1 MKETNI
7 EKYFTKKEKNVD
19 INIRPLFINCIISIF
34 SLCFLM
40 DFYYFYHLLIG
51 EKTLEKILFIIMLGV
66 GCVFV
71 IALRYSFYLF
81 VGTLAPKYELLL
93 ILGIKTRDFWTLV
106 TREYLLKVF
115 LLGIREIIISNIMC
129 IIASYI
135 IFLHNIS
142 IVILLRQM
150 VVAIISTFFI
160 YTIILLGTLIYISY
174 SERKKNLIDLFE
186 RLTQDERK
194 KSKKG
199 KNGLQVWKL
208 YLGSVLVMVSFTL
221 LVNFKLEKMLLAIL
235 FNFMGVFF
243 LTHLDSVLLK
253 KILKRTKKIYY
264 KKCLIWTDILFQ
276 YKKNADLIFILYIL
290 NFVLV
295 YFMGGLFVSLG
306 TEEDFVSKY
315 PYETIVYSDE
325 NTGIPF
331 SYNVLL
337 VDVEGY
343 GDTTAISNSTFNDI
357 KKVECSVNRNE
368 ALLIDERQAIDLDSV
383 ENEISIIDYDSNEEY
398 LKLKVKDVQYS
409 RVFGENIFP
418 ELNTIIVIND
428 DDFKILLRNK
438 VGKEKVI
445 SLVPDDFNISN
456 LNKNEKIWNR
466 TKQLEQDNIEKK
478 IVMAM
483 IFAISLIMV
492 FEGQGF
498 IFTKQI
504 VNLAKEKERYN
515 ILRQLGIREKDLQKI
530 ITKKI
535 YSILVLPG
543 IMAIINGAVFF
554 GMDVFQNAENKVT
567 KIVLLEYILVVL
579 IFAFIEYLGSY
590 MIRKR
595 VQKLHEKLD

>member
-1 MKETNI
+1 
-7 EKYFTKKEKNVD
+7 
-19 INIRPLFINCIISIF
+19 
-34 SLCFLM
+34 
-40 DFYYFYHLLIG
+40 
-51 EKTLEKILFIIMLGV
+51 
-66 GCVFV
+66 
-71 IALRYSFYLF
+71 
-81 VGTLAPKYELLL
+81 
-93 ILGIKTRDFWTLV
+93 
-106 TREYLLKVF
+106 
-115 LLGIREIIISNIMC
+115 
-129 IIASYI
+129 
-135 IFLHNIS
+135 
-142 IVILLRQM
+142 
-150 VVAIISTFFI
+150 
-160 YTIILLGTLIYISY
+160 
-174 SERKKNLIDLFE
+174 
-186 RLTQDERK
+186 
-194 KSKKG
+194 
-199 KNGLQVWKL
+199 
-208 YLGSVLVMVSFTL
+208 
-221 LVNFKLEKMLLAIL
+221 
-235 FNFMGVFF
+235 
-243 LTHLDSVLLK
+243 
-253 KILKRTKKIYY
+253 
-264 KKCLIWTDILFQ
+264 
-276 YKKNADLIFILYIL
+276 
-290 NFVLV
+290 
-295 YFMGGLFVSLG
+295 MGGLFVSLG

-315 PYETIVYSDE
+315 PYETVVYSDE

-331 SYNVLL
+331 SYDVLL

-343 GDTTAISNSTFNDI
+343 GDTTAISSSTFNDI
-357 KKVECSVNRNE
+357 KKVEYSVNRNE

>member
-19 INIRPLFINCIISIF
+19 INIRLLFINCIISIF

-253 KILKRTKKIYY
+253 KILKRKKKIYY

-315 PYETIVYSDE
+315 PYETVVYSDE

-331 SYNVLL
+331 SYDVLL

-343 GDTTAISNSTFNDI
+343 GDTTAISSSTFNDI
-357 KKVECSVNRNE
+357 KKVEYSVNRNE
-368 ALLIDERQAIDLDSV
+368 ALLIDERQAMDLDSV

-398 LKLKVKDVQYS
+398 LKLKIKDVQYS

-567 KIVLLEYILVVL
+567 KTVLLEYILVVL

>member
-1 MKETNI
+1 
-7 EKYFTKKEKNVD
+7 
-19 INIRPLFINCIISIF
+19 
-34 SLCFLM
+34 
-40 DFYYFYHLLIG
+40 
-51 EKTLEKILFIIMLGV
+51 MLGV

-264 KKCLIWTDILFQ
+264 KKCLIWADILFQ

-398 LKLKVKDVQYS
+398 LKLKIKDVQYS

-504 VNLAKEKERYN
+504 VNLEKEKERYN

-543 IMAIINGAVFF
+543 IMAIINGVVFF

-567 KIVLLEYILVVL
+567 KTLLLEYILVVL

-590 MIRKR
+590 VIRKR
-595 VQKLHEKLD
+595 IQKLHEKLD

>member
-19 INIRPLFINCIISIF
+19 INICPLFINCIISIF

-315 PYETIVYSDE
+315 PYETVVYSDE

-331 SYNVLL
+331 SYDVLL

-343 GDTTAISNSTFNDI
+343 GDTTAISSSTFNDI
-357 KKVECSVNRNE
+357 KKVEYSVNRNE

>member
-1 MKETNI
+1 
-7 EKYFTKKEKNVD
+7 
-19 INIRPLFINCIISIF
+19 
-34 SLCFLM
+34 
-40 DFYYFYHLLIG
+40 
-51 EKTLEKILFIIMLGV
+51 MLGV

-383 ENEISIIDYDSNEEY
+383 ENEISIIDYDSNDEY
-398 LKLKVKDVQYS
+398 LKLKIKDVQYS

-438 VGKEKVI
+438 AGKEKVI

-504 VNLAKEKERYN
+504 VNLEKEKERYN

-543 IMAIINGAVFF
+543 IMAIINGVVFF

-567 KIVLLEYILVVL
+567 KTLLLEYILVVL

-590 MIRKR
+590 VIRKR

>member
-1 MKETNI
+1 
-7 EKYFTKKEKNVD
+7 
-19 INIRPLFINCIISIF
+19 
-34 SLCFLM
+34 
-40 DFYYFYHLLIG
+40 
-51 EKTLEKILFIIMLGV
+51 MLGV

-253 KILKRTKKIYY
+253 KILKRKKKIYY

-315 PYETIVYSDE
+315 PYETVVYSDE

-331 SYNVLL
+331 SYDVLL

-343 GDTTAISNSTFNDI
+343 GDTTAISSSTFNDI
-357 KKVECSVNRNE
+357 KKVEYSVNRNE
-368 ALLIDERQAIDLDSV
+368 ALLIDERQAMDLDSV

-398 LKLKVKDVQYS
+398 LKLKIKDVQYS

-567 KIVLLEYILVVL
+567 KTVLLEYILVVL

>member
-1 MKETNI
+1 
-7 EKYFTKKEKNVD
+7 
-19 INIRPLFINCIISIF
+19 
-34 SLCFLM
+34 M

-398 LKLKVKDVQYS
+398 LKLKIKDVQYS

-504 VNLAKEKERYN
+504 VNLEKEKERYN

-543 IMAIINGAVFF
+543 IMAIINGVVFF

-567 KIVLLEYILVVL
+567 KTLLLEYILVVL

-590 MIRKR
+590 VIRKR

>member
-1 MKETNI
+1 
-7 EKYFTKKEKNVD
+7 
-19 INIRPLFINCIISIF
+19 
-34 SLCFLM
+34 
-40 DFYYFYHLLIG
+40 
-51 EKTLEKILFIIMLGV
+51 
-66 GCVFV
+66 
-71 IALRYSFYLF
+71 
-81 VGTLAPKYELLL
+81 
-93 ILGIKTRDFWTLV
+93 
-106 TREYLLKVF
+106 
-115 LLGIREIIISNIMC
+115 MC

-315 PYETIVYSDE
+315 PYETVVYSDE

-331 SYNVLL
+331 SYDVLL

-343 GDTTAISNSTFNDI
+343 GDTTAISSSTFNDI
-357 KKVECSVNRNE
+357 KKVEYSVNRNE

-428 DDFKILLRNK
+428 DDFKILLRSK

>member
-19 INIRPLFINCIISIF
+19 INIHPLFINCIISIF

-186 RLTQDERK
+186 RLTKDERK

-398 LKLKVKDVQYS
+398 LKLKIKDVQYS

-445 SLVPDDFNISN
+445 SLVPADFNMSN

-504 VNLAKEKERYN
+504 VNLEKEKERYN

-543 IMAIINGAVFF
+543 IMAIINGVVFF

-567 KIVLLEYILVVL
+567 KTLLLEYILVVL

-590 MIRKR
+590 VIRKR